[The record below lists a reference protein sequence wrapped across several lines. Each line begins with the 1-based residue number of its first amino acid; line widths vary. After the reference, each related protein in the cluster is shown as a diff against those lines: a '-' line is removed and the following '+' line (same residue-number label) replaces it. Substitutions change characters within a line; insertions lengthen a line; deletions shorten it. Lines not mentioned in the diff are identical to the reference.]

1 MPGGGDL
8 DLFHRLGVALII
20 GLLIGIERG
29 WRQRDLADGARVAGI
44 RSFALIGLLGG
55 VLGAVAA
62 VAGDMVL
69 AMAFF
74 GFSVLVAVAHWLR
87 CQNHSDLGM
96 TTEIAEMLT
105 FALGVMAV
113 RVDMAAAAAA
123 SVVVVALLGA
133 KEPLHLWLTRLQ
145 RLELVA
151 AIKLLLISV
160 VLLPVLPDQG
170 FGPGEAVNPQK
181 LWWLVVAIAGLS
193 FLGYFAIKLAGP
205 RLGSLLTGVFGGLA
219 SSTALTVSFSRLGR
233 ASPELQSMLAAG
245 VAVAASTMLLRL
257 LLIVGVIQWRLV
269 WPLAVPIGAM
279 AAVGYA
285 GSLLLWAHSGGK
297 DHRPAG
303 ETPLSNPFELGTA
316 LKFAAFL
323 AFVLILAELA
333 KRWLGHAG
341 LYALAAISALAD
353 VDAISVSMANM
364 AGHQTA
370 LQVAATAILLAAVV
384 NTAVKAVLVWVLCGG
399 TMAWRTTALAAA
411 MVVAAGLAWLMP
423 V

>member
-29 WRQRDLADGARVAGI
+29 WRQRDLAEGARVAGI

-62 VAGDMVL
+62 VAGDVVL

-145 RLELVA
+145 RLELGA

-160 VLLPVLPDQG
+160 VLLPVLPNQG

-399 TMAWRTTALAAA
+399 AMAWRTTALAAA
-411 MVVAAGLAWLMP
+411 MVVAAGLAWLVP

>member
-1 MPGGGDL
+1 MPGDDL
-8 DLFHRLGVALII
+8 DLFRRLGVALVI

-29 WRQRDLADGARVAGI
+29 WRQRTLAEGTRVVGI

-62 VAGDMVL
+62 VAGDVVV
-69 AMAFF
+69 AVAFL
-74 GFSVLVAVAHWLR
+74 GFAALVTVAHWLR
-87 CQNHSDLGM
+87 SHNRSDLGI
-96 TTEIAEMLT
+96 TTEIAELLT
-105 FALGVMAV
+105 FSLGVMAV

-170 FGPGEAVNPQK
+170 YGPGGAVNPQK

-205 RLGSLLTGVFGGLA
+205 RLGSMLTGVFGGLA

-233 ASPELQSMLAAG
+233 TSPELQSMLAAG

-269 WPLAVPIGAM
+269 APLVLPIGAM
-279 AAVGYA
+279 AVVGYV
-285 GSLLLWAHSGGK
+285 GSVFLWARSGGK
-297 DHRPAG
+297 GHRPAAS
-303 ETPLSNPFELGTA
+303 TPLSNPFELGTA

-323 AFVLILAELA
+323 AVVLILAELVKA
-333 KRWLGHAG
+333 WLGQAG
-341 LYALAAISALAD
+341 LYGLAAVSALAD

-364 AGHQTA
+364 AGRQVS
-370 LQVAATAILLAAVV
+370 LQVAANGILIAAVV
-384 NTAVKAVLVWVLCGG
+384 NTAVKAALVWMLCGG
-399 TMAWRTTALAAA
+399 TMAWRITALAGA
-411 MVVAAGLAWLMP
+411 MVAAAGIVWGAWQ
-423 V
+423 